1 MTQRD
6 DYDSPWKDIL
16 TDYFEQFTVFF
27 FPDIALKIDW
37 SRGYNS
43 LDKELRQIT
52 REAEIGGRLADKL
65 FQVWEKN
72 GEETWVLAHVEV
84 QAQRKTDFP
93 HRTFICNY
101 RSYDLYKRPV
111 ASLAV
116 LADDNLQWRPCER
129 IGLRKG
135 MHQEGTKI
143 LLRLMEARFGAI
155 PQWAKERIE
164 QAEIAAI
171 EDWSI
176 RLLSAN
182 SPEEMLA
189 EGGKGN

>member
-1 MTQRD
+1 MQYVT
-6 DYDSPWKDIL
+6 
-16 TDYFEQFTVFF
+16 T
-27 FPDIALKIDW
+27 A
-37 SRGYNS
+37 
-43 LDKELRQIT
+43 
-52 REAEIGGRLADKL
+52 
-65 FQVWEKN
+65 
-72 GEETWVLAHVEV
+72 
-84 QAQRKTDFP
+84 
-93 HRTFICNY
+93 
-101 RSYDLYKRPV
+101 
-111 ASLAV
+111 
-116 LADDNLQWRPCER
+116 ER